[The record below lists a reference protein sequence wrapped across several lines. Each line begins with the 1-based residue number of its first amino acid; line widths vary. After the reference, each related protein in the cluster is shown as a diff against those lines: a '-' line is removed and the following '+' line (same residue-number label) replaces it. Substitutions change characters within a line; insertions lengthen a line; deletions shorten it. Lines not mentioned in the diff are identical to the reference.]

1 MTITNSNMVTK
12 KRVQSIRIH
21 SISYFIVIRT
31 YRIVTFADIT
41 FVTLVNILFVTFVIH
56 HKL

>member
-21 SISYFIVIRT
+21 FISYFFVIRT
-31 YRIVTFADIT
+31 CRIVTFADIA
-41 FVTLVNILFVTFVIH
+41 FVTLVNMLFVTFVIH

>member
-21 SISYFIVIRT
+21 FISYFIVIRT
-31 YRIVTFADIT
+31 CRIVTFADIT
-41 FVTLVNILFVTFVIH
+41 FVILVNILFVTFVIH